1 MNSVRLFHTQFLS
14 QLFIYWDNAAQHWL
28 SKLLNDKDFLSMMW
42 DCPPGHSEV
51 VLLTLNIASHD
62 FIFLNPTKI

>member
-1 MNSVRLFHTQFLS
+1 MDSVRLFHTQLLT
-14 QLFIYWDNAAQHWL
+14 QLFMFSDHAAQHRL

-42 DCPPGHSEV
+42 DCPPGHSKV

>member
-1 MNSVRLFHTQFLS
+1 MYSDHV
-14 QLFIYWDNAAQHWL
+14 AQHWL

-42 DCPPGHSEV
+42 DCPPGHSKV